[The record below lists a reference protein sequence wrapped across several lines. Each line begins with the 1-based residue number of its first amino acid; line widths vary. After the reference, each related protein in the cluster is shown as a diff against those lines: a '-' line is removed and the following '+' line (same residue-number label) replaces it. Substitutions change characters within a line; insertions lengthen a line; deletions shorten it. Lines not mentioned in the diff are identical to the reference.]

1 MLNHEDV
8 MKQASHIIGVDV
20 GNTKTTYALATID
33 GTVINTHRGPGA
45 NYQETG
51 EKEMATRLSNGI
63 QRLLSG
69 AGITLSELRFIYYG
83 AAGADTPQDM
93 KILRKEFASLT
104 PNIDFDFENDGWI
117 ALNGGTRCRPG
128 MVITCGTAN
137 TNFAA
142 NSKGQQMRIGGLC
155 DFLGDILG
163 AHSIARYTMRAAM
176 RSEDGRDYPSLLSD
190 RVAQALNVKS
200 NAEVINFPV
209 NDKLVRTLIRTLFET
224 AQEGDGRALDICW
237 MLTKEVLTIVREFHS
252 ELFTQD
258 EAFTVVLEGSVFKQR
273 YQPLT
278 RMIELAIQQRYPV
291 QIVIPDYDPVLGALF
306 LAYEK
311 SGHRLEDKTSERFI
325 QTFKNAERLS

>member
-1 MLNHEDV
+1 
-8 MKQASHIIGVDV
+8 MKQPSYIMGVDV
-20 GNTKTTYALATID
+20 GNTKTIFALATTD
-33 GTVINTHRGPGA
+33 GTVINTLRGPGA

-51 EKEMATRLSNGI
+51 QAEMVTRLSNGI

-69 AGITLSELRFIYYG
+69 AGITLAQLQFIYYG

-93 KILRKEFASLT
+93 KILRKEFASMT
-104 PNIDFDFENDGWI
+104 PNTDFDFENDGWI

-176 RSEDGRDYPSLLSD
+176 RSEDGRDHPSLLSN

-200 NAEVINFPV
+200 NAQVINFPV
-209 NDKLVRTLIRTLFET
+209 DDNLVKAIIRTLFDT

-237 MLTKEVLTIVREFHS
+237 MLTKEVLTIVREFHAG
-252 ELFTQD
+252 LFTRD
-258 EAFTVVLEGSVFKQR
+258 EAFTVVLEGTVFKQQ

-278 RMIELAIQQRYPV
+278 RMIELAIQQRYPA

-311 SGHRLEDKTSERFI
+311 SGHRLDDKTSERFI
-325 QTFKNAERLS
+325 QTYKNAERVS